1 MITNESKQITFEEF
15 SEILGAIE
23 EQPKWR
29 HTADKEMDYADGN
42 QLDSELLAKQR
53 ELGIPPAIEDVIS
66 PALLSIQGY
75 EATIR
80 TDWRV
85 TPDGEEG
92 GQDVAD
98 ALNYRLNQAE
108 RKSRADKACS
118 DAFRTQIACGIGWV
132 EVSRETDP
140 FKFPYRCNVVHRNEI
155 YWDTSSTQSDLSD
168 AKWLLRQRWIAAD
181 RLELM
186 FPQCKEVISGLS
198 KHGSG
203 YFYESLG
210 DGGHSTGFEN
220 AWGDGRHPTISE
232 ERWRNSKHKELCV
245 SELWYRRW
253 ENVVVLQT
261 EDGRIFEYD
270 EDNIKHNVAIMSG
283 KVQTS
288 RATVSRMHRAYFIGD
303 YKLADSKSPY
313 PHQHFPYVPF
323 FGFREDA
330 TGIPYGYVRSMKY
343 AQDNLNSGNSKL
355 RWGMSVVRVERTKGA
370 VAMSDAQFRR
380 QIARSDADIVLD
392 EQHMRQPG
400 ARFEVRRDYELSAQH
415 YQMLNDARATI
426 QRVSSVTSGFM
437 GKSGNATSGYQ
448 EQMQIE
454 QSNQALARM
463 MDNFREARSQVGELL
478 LAMIIEDMGTKQQRI
493 VISGDVIN
501 REREVYLNVPE
512 KDPETGF
519 VYLSNDISR
528 VRLKVSLEDV
538 PSTTSYR
545 VQQLNAFSEA
555 LKSLPAEYQA
565 AALPFMVSLMD
576 IPNKEKVIEA
586 IDKVHQNITPE
597 QMQEQVDQ
605 AVKDALVKSGHDIK
619 ARELE
624 IKERKVQSEIREI
637 DARSVQLGVQAA
649 YAAMQSGA
657 QIAQMPQIAP
667 IADMVMQSA
676 GYVRPAQ
683 GDDPNYPTPPEGLVS
698 GDEVQSVHNT
708 DPMNPPTPA
717 SANGAMQGIETP
729 AVSDNLPAGM

>member
-15 SEILGAIE
+15 SEILEAIE

-85 TPDGEEG
+85 TPDSEDG

-118 DAFRTQIACGIGWV
+118 DAFRTLIACGIGWV

-155 YWDTSSTQSDLSD
+155 YWDTSSTQGDLSD
-168 AKWLLRQRWIAAD
+168 AKWLLRQRWIAAE

-186 FPQCKEVISGLS
+186 FPQCTEVISGLS

-676 GYVRPAQ
+676 GYVRPTQ

-698 GDEVQSVHNT
+698 GDEIQPVHNT